1 MAEFQ
6 QNVYLLIATCEK
18 TNFDYAIPL
27 QNSKTQTIAAS
38 SMLARPII
46 QSVDRTGYSS
56 HIPRHSSFFHNSL
69 IRWIEPKRIYEKI
82 GDMTRD

>member
-27 QNSKTQTIAAS
+27 QNSKTQTMQRVVCLRDPS
-38 SMLARPII
+38 SKVSIEQDTALTSLVIRVFFII
-46 QSVDRTGYSS
+46 
-56 HIPRHSSFFHNSL
+56 L
-69 IRWIEPKRIYEKI
+69 I
-82 GDMTRD
+82 